1 MLRRVIA
8 SLVIVL
14 GICMLPLCA
23 DFISIDGL
31 SSPVTYEF
39 HMASSVADGSG
50 TTDNT
55 GDIDAIYYK
64 GIRIFVGYREG
75 SFDSSLRI
83 EECGSLDNVE
93 SPVQVSI
100 VDEDVND
107 NGPDDAVTIYVA
119 ADSNV
124 SKTTTATISF
134 DTSGGW
140 TRSGAGEGEAA
151 IEIVSSAASV
161 MPEGRTNVTASV
173 TGDDLVLTAVPGS
186 PLGEVVPIV
195 GYSELSWPNDGE
207 ITAGDY
213 TAEVKVEILG
223 D

>member
-1 MLRRVIA
+1 MIA